1 MNEPIEKLRISKLSP
16 EILSK
21 DVLSVLKRF
30 FDQVID
36 LCVGAL
42 GKKLEDPRTMFE
54 LVLRVEI
61 RIVRGV

>member
-30 FDQVID
+30 LI
-36 LCVGAL
+36 
-42 GKKLEDPRTMFE
+42 KLLT
-54 LVLRVEI
+54 
-61 RIVRGV
+61 